1 MRKIAAHYLFDGK
14 QFRKEFAVVVD
25 DTGVVL
31 DIISLTSNKEIE
43 GLEFYNGI
51 LCPGFVNAHCH
62 LELSFLRNQLKRHT
76 KLSGFIEQ
84 IKNINRRNLSVTDLD
99 AIEQADRAMY
109 NEGIV
114 VCADIVN
121 TSLSLTAKKK
131 SLVYYYNFIELFSVN
146 DDEDFEVLI
155 ANAHA
160 LGKLFTTYSIT
171 PHAPYSVAKGLLQ
184 RIISTHSDRYSIHFK
199 ESDEENLLFFQFQQS
214 FKQVVNK
221 DEDPSLAFVNFLPK
235 SQPVLFIHNTYL
247 TEQDLHQILQTF
259 ENPYFVLCPKSNLF
273 IENTLPPLHLIK
285 QCPEKVCLG
294 TDSLASN
301 AELSIVEEIKTL
313 SLHYPEI
320 PLSSWLSMATIN
332 GAKALGIENTFGSV
346 EKGKKPGIVLLENLD
361 LMQLQLTCESFSRRL
376 V

>member
-109 NEGIV
+109 NEGIA

-155 ANAHA
+155 ANATLMHWA
-160 LGKLFTTYSIT
+160 NCLQHI
-171 PHAPYSVAKGLLQ
+171 PLL
-184 RIISTHSDRYSIHFK
+184 
-199 ESDEENLLFFQFQQS
+199 LM
-214 FKQVVNK
+214 
-221 DEDPSLAFVNFLPK
+221 
-235 SQPVLFIHNTYL
+235 
-247 TEQDLHQILQTF
+247 
-259 ENPYFVLCPKSNLF
+259 
-273 IENTLPPLHLIK
+273 HLI
-285 QCPEKVCLG
+285 
-294 TDSLASN
+294 
-301 AELSIVEEIKTL
+301 
-313 SLHYPEI
+313 
-320 PLSSWLSMATIN
+320 
-332 GAKALGIENTFGSV
+332 
-346 EKGKKPGIVLLENLD
+346 
-361 LMQLQLTCESFSRRL
+361 R
-376 V
+376 